1 MCALL
6 RREPRT
12 LWKMRDYK
20 MRRLHTLLDVTEFL
34 FEIEI
39 ERGNLLLVRSLSVV
53 DVDDDSEGQKVGR
66 LPALLQE
73 DGNS

>member
-1 MCALL
+1 M
-6 RREPRT
+6 
-12 LWKMRDYK
+12 
-20 MRRLHTLLDVTEFL
+20 LDVTEFL

>member
-1 MCALL
+1 
-6 RREPRT
+6 
-12 LWKMRDYK
+12 MRDYK